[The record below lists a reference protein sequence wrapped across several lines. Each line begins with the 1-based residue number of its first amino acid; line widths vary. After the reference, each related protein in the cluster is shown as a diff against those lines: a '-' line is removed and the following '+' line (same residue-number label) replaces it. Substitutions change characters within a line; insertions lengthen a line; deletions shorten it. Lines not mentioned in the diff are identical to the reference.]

1 MPHVV
6 VKMYPG
12 RTEDQKQRLTE
23 AIVRDVVE
31 IAKCAETSVSVAIVE
46 VSPDDWTDK
55 VYTPDILNSG
65 HPMYKAPGYAPAR

>member
-1 MPHVV
+1 MPHVI

-12 RTEDQKQRLTE
+12 RTEEQKQRLAE

-31 IAKCAETSVSVAIVE
+31 IAKCAEKSVSVAIVE
-46 VSPDDWTDK
+46 VPPDSWTEM

-65 HPMYKAPGYAPAR
+65 HPMYKAPEYTPAR